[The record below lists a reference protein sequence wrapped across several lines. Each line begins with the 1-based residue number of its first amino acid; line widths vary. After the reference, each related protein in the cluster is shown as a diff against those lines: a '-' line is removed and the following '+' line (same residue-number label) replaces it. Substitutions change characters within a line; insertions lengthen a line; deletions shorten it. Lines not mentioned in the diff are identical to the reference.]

1 MRLLKYSKDELPRV
15 PALCASFFIGEIC
28 FEWHSWNKPACC
40 ESGQVCKATVLVDK
54 LSRWVKEY
62 SCSAIVFFL
71 RPRVSLLLYHTLISM
86 KTRSLIIIISIIA
99 VCLSLITSC
108 KHSPIIDMD
117 KVVPVDTT
125 MNPIDTTTTDTSTI
139 DTTTIG
145 MPCDPDKI
153 YFEKDILPLLKSNCA
168 FSGCHDTQT
177 AQKKVILESYASTIA
192 TADIK
197 AFDLEKSKM
206 YQVLVESDPKKRMPP
221 SPRAALS
228 AEQIQLIATWILQ
241 GALDETCDPNSEGC
255 NTSMISF
262 SNFVKPLIVKNCQ
275 GCHSG
280 NAPNGG
286 VNLENYTGVEVVAK
300 NGRLFGAI
308 NHNTGFTA
316 MPQGSAKLAQCDI
329 DKIKSWIDAGATN
342 N

>member
-1 MRLLKYSKDELPRV
+1 
-15 PALCASFFIGEIC
+15 
-28 FEWHSWNKPACC
+28 
-40 ESGQVCKATVLVDK
+40 
-54 LSRWVKEY
+54 
-62 SCSAIVFFL
+62 
-71 RPRVSLLLYHTLISM
+71 M

-99 VCLSLITSC
+99 IWLNLITSC

-117 KVVPVDTT
+117 NVDPVDTT
-125 MNPIDTTTTDTSTI
+125 GNPIDTTTIDTSTT

-145 MPCDPDKI
+145 MPCDPDKV
-153 YFEKDILPLLKSNCA
+153 YFETDVLPLLKSNCA

-206 YQVLVESDPKKRMPP
+206 YQVLVESDPNKRMPP

-228 AEQIQLIATWILQ
+228 TEQIQLIATWILQ
-241 GALDETCDPNSEGC
+241 GALDEQCDSNTQAC
-255 NTSMISF
+255 DTSMVSF
-262 SNFVKPLIVKNCQ
+262 SNFVKPLILKNCL

-280 NAPNGG
+280 NTPSGG
-286 VNLENYTGVEVVAK
+286 LNLENYTGIEILAK

-308 NHNTGFTA
+308 NHDTGFVP
-316 MPQGSAKLAQCDI
+316 MPQGSGKLAQCDI